1 MMEKMTLTQLRQNLF
16 QVVDQLLAKGET
28 LSIERNGQTLLLV
41 PQIKGS
47 KLAKLQPRSLMNQG
61 TLEELAEVDLSTWQE
76 EKNL

>member
-1 MMEKMTLTQLRQNLF
+1 MEKMTLTQLRQNLF

-41 PQIKGS
+41 PQTKGS
-47 KLAKLQPRSLMNQG
+47 KLTRLKPRSLMNYG
-61 TLEELAEVDLSTWQE
+61 NLEDLAELDVSTWQE